1 MVSRFWLPLLL
12 AGMLGSTQA
21 VAEVRMAIYTDKQ
34 VMALGEALTVT
45 LTVEGA
51 SDTVSGINLDKLK
64 QDFNIYSIST
74 AASRLHKKNRSINV
88 ETMTLILYPLHTG
101 KLNIPALHYKDTHSN
116 VRHVSVLAFNKQL
129 TKVVFKTASDNAH
142 PLVRQEVTLTLDI
155 YDDGSL
161 QWTAPHDIV
170 APGAHLRR
178 LADSQNE
185 EMLDGVR
192 YTLHRYAWALM
203 PLRDGKLNVEFPL
216 LDAFKFGTRLRYPV
230 APLRIDVAAVPAY
243 LPVNVPI
250 GKPVVSVQELPVE
263 LALHRPVN
271 WVLKIQG
278 NGISAEGVRKLLSS
292 VRSNAAVNFYPA
304 TVSSN
309 DGVRAISAAQVLM
322 VTLPFVPEQ
331 TGLHKMP
338 DINLPYYDPASSRV
352 DSLLVPGAYIRVF
365 NPVWSVVAEV
375 LSGLVLLL
383 GIFGMSYLL
392 QKTLRSGRKKRL
404 LLHRISRATSAEE
417 LQRALLQ
424 FDTAFSSNLTLQEW
438 LSSMLK
444 NYSVDEQL
452 SLLVQKLEQ
461 DLYGSEEHAV
471 DITTLAR
478 TAAAL
483 LKSCAKNN
491 RFPMRAWIKEALNNS
506 SSPRRRTTVRNDLT

>member
-1 MVSRFWLPLLL
+1 MVSRFWLPILL
-12 AGMLGSTQA
+12 AGILGSTQA
-21 VAEVRMAIYTDKQ
+21 VAEVRMTINTDKQ
-34 VMALGEALTVT
+34 VIALGEALTVA

-64 QDFNIYSIST
+64 QNFNVYGIST
-74 AASRLHKKNRSINV
+74 AASKLHKKGRSVNV

-116 VRHVSVLAFNKQL
+116 ALHVSVLAFNKQL
-129 TKVVFKTASDNAH
+129 TKVVFKTASDNVH
-142 PLVRQEVTLTLDI
+142 TLVRQEVTLTLDI

-161 QWTAPHDIV
+161 QWTAPHEIV

-178 LADSQNE
+178 LAESQSE

-203 PLRDGKLNVEFPL
+203 PLHDGILKVEFPL

-250 GKPVVSVQELPVE
+250 GKPVVSVQDLPTE

-278 NGISAEGVRKLLSS
+278 NGISAEGVRSLLSS
-292 VRSNAAVNFYPA
+292 VGSNAAVNFYPA

-309 DGVRAISAAQVLM
+309 DGTRAISAAQVLM

-352 DSLLVPGAYIRVF
+352 DSLLLPGAYIRVF

-375 LSGLVLLL
+375 LLGLVLLL
-383 GIFGMSYLL
+383 GILGMSYLL

-404 LLHRISRATSAEE
+404 MLHRISRASNAEE
-417 LQRALLQ
+417 LRRELLQ
-424 FDTAFSSNLTLQEW
+424 FDPAFSSNLTLQEW
-438 LSSMLK
+438 LSSMQK
-444 NYSVDEQL
+444 NYGVDEQL
-452 SLLVQKLEQ
+452 TLLVQKLEQ

-483 LKSCAKNN
+483 LKSCAKKIV
-491 RFPMRAWIKEALNNS
+491 FPCGHGL
-506 SSPRRRTTVRNDLT
+506 RRH

>member
-1 MVSRFWLPLLL
+1 MVSRFWLLFLL
-12 AGMLGSTQA
+12 AGILGSTQA
-21 VAEVRMAIYTDKQ
+21 VADTRMTLKADKQ
-34 VMALGEALTVT
+34 VIALGEALTVT

-64 QDFNIYSIST
+64 QNFNIYGISS
-74 AASRLHKKNRSINV
+74 AASKLKKNGRSINV
-88 ETMTLILYPLHTG
+88 ETMTLSLYPLHTG
-101 KLNIPALHYKDTHSN
+101 KLTIPALHYKDNHSN
-116 VRHVSVLAFNKQL
+116 TQHVSVLAFNKQL
-129 TKVVFKTASDNAH
+129 TKVVFKTASDNTH
-142 PLVRQEVTLTLDI
+142 PLVRQEVTLALDI

-161 QWTAPHDIV
+161 QWTAPQEIV

-178 LADSQNE
+178 LAESQTE

-203 PLRDGKLNVEFPL
+203 PLRGGKLNVEFPL

-250 GKPVVSVQELPVE
+250 GKPVVSVQDLPVE

-271 WVLKIQG
+271 WVLKVQG
-278 NGISAEGVRKLLSS
+278 NGISAEGVRSLLSS
-292 VRSNAAVNFYPA
+292 VRSNAALNFYPA

-309 DGVRAISAAQVLM
+309 DGARAISAAQVLV

-352 DSLLVPGAYIRVF
+352 DSLLLPGAYIRVF

-375 LSGLVLLL
+375 LLGLVLLL

-404 LLHRISRATSAEE
+404 MLHRISRATNAED

-424 FDTAFSSNLTLQEW
+424 FDPAFSSNITLQEW
-438 LSSMLK
+438 LSSMQK
-444 NYSVDEQL
+444 NYGVDEQL
-452 SLLVQKLEQ
+452 PLLVQKLEKV
-461 DLYGSEEHAV
+461 LYGSDEQAV
-471 DITTLAR
+471 DISILAN

-491 RFPMRAWIKEALNNS
+491 RFPMWAWINKM
-506 SSPRRRTTVRNDLT
+506 TCK